1 MTILS
6 FLSVRAFRG
15 FLLLLPSAAEP
26 FNSGRVVCR
35 RILTGKAKV
44 VAPSVAVVGATG
56 VVGEV
61 MRQVLAERDFPLRSI
76 KFLASERSAGKK
88 LEFRGKSYL
97 VEPLRPE
104 AFEGVELVFSS
115 TPASI
120 SREFS
125 PIAARAGA
133 VVIDNSSAWRMDPD
147 VPLVVPEVNADAL
160 RKIPKGIV
168 ANPNCSTI
176 QMVVA
181 LKPLYD
187 LARIKRVVVSTYQ
200 ASSGKG
206 AKALFELDAQLAAL
220 GKGQSPPPAHAHAD
234 QLAGNVLPH
243 DWKPGED
250 GYSEEEWKMIRETRK
265 IMGDDTIQVSPTTA
279 RVPVRIGHSEAV
291 NIEFHQAITVEQARA
306 ALRRAPG
313 VVLEDDAAKGDVPLA
328 LNAVGRDE
336 VFVGR
341 VRRDPTVPHGLN
353 LWVVADN
360 LRKGAATNAVQIAEA
375 LVQRNWLPSEVGHA
389 QH

>member
-1 MTILS
+1 MI
-6 FLSVRAFRG
+6 
-15 FLLLLPSAAEP
+15 
-26 FNSGRVVCR
+26 
-35 RILTGKAKV
+35 
-44 VAPSVAVVGATG
+44 PSVAVVGATG
-56 VVGEV
+56 AVGEV
-61 MRQVLAERDFPLRSI
+61 MRQVLTERKFPVRAI
-76 KFLASERSAGKK
+76 KFLASPRSAGKTID
-88 LEFRGKSYL
+88 FQGKKYP

-104 AFEGVELVFSS
+104 AFAGVDLVLSS
-115 TPASI
+115 TPAAI
-120 SREFS
+120 SREYS

-133 VVIDNSSAWRMDPD
+133 IVVDNSSAWRMDPE

-160 RKIPKGIV
+160 ARIPKGIV

-181 LKPLYD
+181 LKPLHD
-187 LARIKRVVVSTYQ
+187 LARIKRVVVATYQ

-206 AKALFELDAQLAAL
+206 ATGLFELDAQLHAL
-220 GKGQSPPPAHAHAD
+220 GRGEPVPAAKAHAA

-243 DWKPGED
+243 DWKAGDE
-250 GYSEEEWKMIRETRK
+250 GYTEEEWKMVRETQK

-291 NIEFHQAITVEQARA
+291 NLEFERPLSVEQARE

-313 VVLEDDAAKGDVPLA
+313 VVLLDDPVKGEVPLA
-328 LNAVGRDE
+328 LAAAGRDD

-341 VRRDPTVPHGLN
+341 LRRDPTVPHGLN

-360 LRKGAATNAVQIAEA
+360 LRKGAATNAVQIGEA
-375 LVQRNWLPSEVGHA
+375 LVQRNWLLKR
-389 QH
+389 